1 MISKIDKNDPEYPRI
16 LKEIHDPPREIYIR
30 GNIEILNKPSL
41 AVVGTRKATDY
52 GIRAT
57 EEIIKNLPPGFV
69 IVSGLALGIDT
80 VAHRAALRKNIP
92 TIAVLGSSIDDQSI
106 YPRENAKLAYEII
119 AKGGAIISEYESP
132 SPPQK
137 QNFPKRNRIVSGL
150 SKAVIVIEAPE
161 KSGALITARCALE
174 QNREVYALPGN
185 VFLENSRGTNNLIKQ
200 GAHPIISFKEII
212 EEIEHQDQLAI

>member
-1 MISKIDKNDPEYPRI
+1 M
-16 LKEIHDPPREIYIR
+16 
-30 GNIEILNKPSL
+30 
-41 AVVGTRKATDY
+41 
-52 GIRAT
+52 
-57 EEIIKNLPPGFV
+57 
-69 IVSGLALGIDT
+69 SGLALGIDT
-80 VAHRAALRKNIP
+80 VAHRAALKKNIP

-150 SKAVIVIEAPE
+150 SKAVIIIEAPE

-174 QNREVYALPGN
+174 QNREVYALPGSI
-185 VFLENSRGTNNLIKQ
+185 FSENSRGTNNLIKQ
-200 GAHPIISFKEII
+200 GAHPIISLKEII